1 MQRDN
6 IDFKNEKISSLF
18 SKIFI
23 PTILGMLLSST
34 INVVDGIFVGK
45 GVGADALAA
54 VNIVAPFFMLS
65 TGLSLMFASGVSVV
79 AAIHLSKGKS
89 KAANINITQ
98 AFTVSFLFIALICVA
113 VLLKPTSFARLLGC
127 SDRIMPLFLEYLY
140 FIIPSLPF
148 LAALMIGM
156 FVIRLDGSPT
166 FAMLCEAVPAVLN
179 IILDYIFVF
188 PLQMGVGGA
197 AFASAIAQVVG
208 FIMVIVYMTGFA
220 KSVHF
225 YKPKFSTTAIKLTIR
240 NIGYM
245 VRLGLSSMISE
256 VAISCIMITGN
267 FIFMKYLHEEGVAA
281 FSVACYCMPLAFMI
295 ANAIGQSAQPI
306 ISSNYAV
313 GLNKRVHQTA
323 KLAMLIA
330 LVFGFLITLLCI
342 VFSKQIIGL
351 FLSPNDEAYNIAI
364 KGFPIYAV
372 SFLFMALNIT
382 EINYF
387 QSVENF
393 KKAIIYMSLRGFFFV
408 IPAFILLPMAF
419 GVSGVWSSV
428 PLSEILTF
436 IVISICTLYS
446 YKRRTNSIN

>member
-1 MQRDN
+1 MQRDS

-23 PTILGMLLSST
+23 PTLFGMFLSST
-34 INVVDGIFVGK
+34 INVADGIFVGK
-45 GVGADALAA
+45 GAGADALAA
-54 VNIVAPFFMLS
+54 VNIAAPFFMLS

-98 AFTVSFLFIALICVA
+98 AFTVSFVFVALICA
-113 VLLKPTSFARLLGC
+113 IVLLKPTFFARLLGC
-127 SDRIMPLFLEYLY
+127 SDRIMPLALEYLY
-140 FIIPSLPF
+140 FIVPSLPF
-148 LAALMIGM
+148 LTALTIGM

-197 AFASAIAQVVG
+197 ALATAIAQVVG
-208 FIMVIVYMTGFA
+208 CIMVVVYMAGFT
-220 KSVHF
+220 KNIHF
-225 YKPKFSTTAIKLTIR
+225 YKPKFSSTAIKLTIR

-267 FIFMKYLHEEGVAA
+267 IIFMKYLHEEGVAA
-281 FSVACYCMPLAFMI
+281 FSVACYCMPLAFMVS
-295 ANAIGQSAQPI
+295 NAIGQSAQPI

-313 GLNKRVHQTA
+313 GQNKRVFQAA

-330 LVFGFLITLLCI
+330 LAFGMVISLICI
-342 VFSKQIIGL
+342 TFSKQIIGL
-351 FLSPNDEAYNIAI
+351 FLSPTNAAYSIAI
-364 KGFPIYAV
+364 NGFPIYAV
-372 SFLFMALNIT
+372 AFLFMALNIT

-408 IPAFILLPMAF
+408 IPAFILLPKVF
-419 GVSGVWSSV
+419 GVNGLWSAV

-436 IVISICTLYS
+436 VVISICTLYS